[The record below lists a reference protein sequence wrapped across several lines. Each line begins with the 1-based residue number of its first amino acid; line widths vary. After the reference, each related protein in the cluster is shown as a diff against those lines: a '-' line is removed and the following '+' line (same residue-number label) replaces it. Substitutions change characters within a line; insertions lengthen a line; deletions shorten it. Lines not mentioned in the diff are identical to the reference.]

1 MVLGRPGAGKT
12 TIADCAV
19 SFLSEQESLH
29 YIGLDLDVC
38 VAQWMRENFDRGVY
52 PMLRERQEFALGSC
66 DYVDAKLQE
75 QALLHVDT
83 NITMAAIVSFSFVN
97 TDLQDIYRY
106 RFPHAV
112 LSTPPRWKLLTAS
125 TNASAT
131 SSKEHRPCKINRH
144 CSKITASGALHTSC
158 SHTFYFLVSMQWSRT
173 REQLQ
178 LRYWQKSKTLDKRL
192 RSTHSE
198 YR

>member
-1 MVLGRPGAGKT
+1 MMVLGKTGAGKT

-29 YIGLDLDVC
+29 CIGLYLDVC
-38 VAQWMRENFDRGVY
+38 VPQWMRENFDRGVY
-52 PMLRERQEFALGSC
+52 PMLRERQEFAFGAC

-106 RFPHAV
+106 RFPHAI
-112 LSTPPRWKLLTAS
+112 W
-125 TNASAT
+125 
-131 SSKEHRPCKINRH
+131 
-144 CSKITASGALHTSC
+144 ALVDTTETEG
-158 SHTFYFLVSMQWSRT
+158 SH
-173 REQLQ
+173 
-178 LRYWQKSKTLDKRL
+178 
-192 RSTHSE
+192 
-198 YR
+198 